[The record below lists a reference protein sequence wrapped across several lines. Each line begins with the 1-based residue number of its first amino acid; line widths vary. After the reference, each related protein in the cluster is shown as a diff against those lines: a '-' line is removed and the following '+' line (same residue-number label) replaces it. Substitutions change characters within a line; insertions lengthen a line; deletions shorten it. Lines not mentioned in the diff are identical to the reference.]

1 MTPTWIEEESWSA
14 FEEMRK
20 KIKAPLTPYA
30 GKLILREL
38 CKLKAMGEDPQ
49 ECLDQSI
56 RNGWRDVYPLKD
68 KLCKGAPVVQSRDWL
83 DEQEQ
88 ARKAATKPPAEILR
102 MVRRA

>member
-1 MTPTWIEEESWSA
+1 MIPVWITPESWDA

-20 KIKAPLTPYA
+20 KIKAPLTIYA
-30 GKLILREL
+30 SKLIIREL

-68 KLCKGAPVVQSRDWL
+68 KGCKGAPVVQSREWL
-83 DEQEQ
+83 EEQEQ
-88 ARKAATKPPAEILR
+88 ARKAAVKPPAEILR
-102 MVRRA
+102 MVRR